1 MTKTKLSPWKNNFE
15 FVLSLK
21 PEIDFSN
28 DNNPTKP
35 NYLNFLNWAAFP
47 GKDGFHNL
55 SPDVPIAFEDK
66 EFDVFFIHP
75 TGYFEKPVSYT
86 HLTLPTT
93 PYV

>member
-21 PEIDFSN
+21 PEINFSN

-35 NYLNFLNWAAFP
+35 NYLNSLNWSAFP

-66 EFDVFFIHP
+66 
-75 TGYFEKPVSYT
+75 
-86 HLTLPTT
+86 
-93 PYV
+93 